1 MLILTATS
9 LVKGIEYNIAT
20 LLIVHD
26 DEELMVFIIHNNVAH
41 VVRSFTLVIRVLY
54 VAGKELI
61 LAIERNNV
69 NSILIRRTVSGNN
82 S

>member
-9 LVKGIEYNIAT
+9 LVKGIEHNIAA

-26 DEELMVFIIHNNVAH
+26 DEELMVFIMHDNVAH
-41 VVRSFTLVIRVLY
+41 IIYSFTLVIRVLR
-54 VAGKELI
+54 VTGKELI
-61 LAIERNNV
+61 LAIKGNDV
-69 NSILIRRTVSGNN
+69 NSILIRRTMSGNN